1 MTDKLA
7 KIKEQVT
14 TGMSEYLQQAH
25 LKKGDL
31 FVVGLSTSEV
41 DHHYIGKDPDMEVG
55 RTIIKTIIDIL
66 RPLGIHLA
74 AQGCQHLN
82 RALVLERSV
91 AEANHY
97 EIVTVYPQLH
107 AGGAGQIAAFE
118 NMDDP
123 VEVEEVQAK
132 GGIDIGDTFIGMHI
146 KHVLIP
152 VRTSVTEIGDA
163 HVTYA
168 SSRPKLIG
176 GPRAKYTWDPFN
188 RND

>member
-1 MTDKLA
+1 MADKLK
-7 KIKEQVT
+7 KIQEQVRR
-14 TGMSEYLQQAH
+14 GMEEYLQQAH

-31 FVVGLSTSEV
+31 FVVGLSSSEV
-41 DHHYIGKDPDMEVG
+41 DYQPIGQEPDMEVG
-55 RTIIKTIIDIL
+55 RTIIKTIFDIL
-66 RPLGIHLA
+66 RPLGIHIA
-74 AQGCQHLN
+74 VQGCQHLN

-97 EIVTVYPQLH
+97 EIVMVYPQLH

-118 NMDDP
+118 NLEDP

-152 VRTSVTEIGDA
+152 VRTSVTEIGDS

-168 SSRPKLIG
+168 TSRPKYIG

-188 RND
+188 KKN

>member
-41 DHHYIGKDPDMEVG
+41 DHHYIGKDTDMEVG